1 MIRRFT
7 GFLFGFVIAV
17 CAGLAMLP
25 AHSAQVKG
33 QIHGVLAMVL
43 ALDAQGHI
51 IGAQIIGLPK
61 TLAECGDMTKE
72 AQSHLAGIEKPPEV
86 AVLVTACVTMQG
98 EPGIEA

>member
-1 MIRRFT
+1 MVQI
-7 GFLFGFVIAV
+7 
-17 CAGLAMLP
+17 CDAGTKP
-25 AHSAQVKG
+25 SATT
-33 QIHGVLAMVL
+33 VLAMVL

-72 AQSHLAGIEKPPEV
+72 AQSKLAGIEKPPEV